1 MHKPIVSMV
10 MPVYNRAEYLKK
22 SIQSILNQTFKDF
35 EFIIV
40 NDGSADN
47 SIDII
52 KSFNDPRIKIFE
64 NDKNRGIVYSRNR
77 GLSEAKGEF
86 ISMFDSDDIA
96 VPNKLEIQLD
106 FLKNNPDFA
115 MVGSWVRWIDEHN
128 NFLKNKWKLTAKP
141 EKIPAIMLFRNYFV
155 QSTVVIRKNAIPDGK
170 YSEGFDIVEDS
181 KMWFDVALKHKV
193 ANIQKYLVYYRVH
206 SGNISDLNPK
216 HFENSKKLF
225 RYIFKMLDI
234 EPTDEE
240 LNIHYLIKNDKKIND
255 IEQLK
260 KVENWLIKIAEA
272 NESKVLF
279 DRKILRMVIFNRWL
293 KVLNKSKKTGFGI
306 FKTTLKS
313 PLSRYFV

>member
-293 KVLNKSKKTGFGI
+293 KVLNKSKKNRFWN
-306 FKTTLKS
+306 F
-313 PLSRYFV
+313 